1 MNTKILMSASAIV
14 LGAIGILLSFF
25 PDEILEYTGASSVS
39 FFQLILQLLGAGYL
53 GFAMLNWMARGNLI
67 GGIYS
72 RPIAIGNLMH
82 FIVAGLALLKTAY
95 GSQGT
100 TVVWVAAA
108 LFLAFAVLF
117 AMVTFR
123 HPLQSKQ
130 AVA

>member
-108 LFLAFAVLF
+108 LFLVFAVLF

-123 HPLQSKQ
+123 HPLQSKE